1 MAEKKKEVKEKKAK
15 KTEAK
20 QKKVKIEKK
29 EAEEKAGKKT
39 PEEKKKTVIK
49 EGGEKEV
56 EKKGKAKVELPQEK
70 EEIKKVYR
78 VKGSFLMGRKYQTFT
93 KEVMA
98 SDPKEKI
105 YSDFGSR
112 HKVKR
117 RKIKIED
124 VKTLK
129 NDEITDRLLKQMV
142 KMVSV

>member
-15 KTEAK
+15 KTEIK
-20 QKKVKIEKK
+20 QKKVKIGKK
-29 EAEEKAGKKT
+29 EAEKKAEEK
-39 PEEKKKTVIK
+39 EEKKKTVIK

-56 EKKGKAKVELPQEK
+56 GKKGKAKVELPQEK

-124 VKTLK
+124 VKMLK
-129 NDEITDRLLKQMV
+129 NDEITDRVLKQMV
-142 KMVSV
+142 SV